1 MKKSKFY
8 LLTFF
13 LLGLFF
19 VNAQETDLPSIS
31 LQDMNGDL
39 INVQSLANE
48 DKPVVLAFWATWC
61 MPCIQELN
69 AIADVYDDW
78 QDETGVKIYAV
89 SVDDSKTVGRV
100 NPMVN
105 GKGWEY
111 EVLFDTNNDLKRSLN
126 IPMVPHVVLLN
137 KGEVV
142 YRHAGYQPGSE
153 FQLYEEILKIQE

>member
-13 LLGLFF
+13 CFALFF
-19 VNAQETDLPSIS
+19 ANAQENDLPNIS
-31 LQDMNGDL
+31 LQDMNGDM
-39 INVQSLANE
+39 IDIQSLANE
-48 DKPVVLAFWATWC
+48 EKPIVLSFWATWC

-69 AIADVYDDW
+69 AIDDVYEDW
-78 QDETGVKIYAV
+78 QEETGVKVYAI
-89 SVDDSKTVGRV
+89 SVDDSKTVSRV

-111 EVLFDTNNDLKRSLN
+111 AVLFDTNNDLKRSLN
-126 IPMVPHVVLLN
+126 IPMVPHVILLH
-137 KGEVV
+137 KGKIM

-153 FQLYEEILKIQE
+153 MALYDEILKLQE